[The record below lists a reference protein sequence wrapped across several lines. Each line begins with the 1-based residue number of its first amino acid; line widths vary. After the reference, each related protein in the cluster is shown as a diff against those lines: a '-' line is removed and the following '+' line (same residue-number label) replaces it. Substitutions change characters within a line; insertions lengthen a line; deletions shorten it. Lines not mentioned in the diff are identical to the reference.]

1 MMNKI
6 GMNHSMIS
14 VFLMNE
20 LSIVLDKFFQN
31 RGGKMK
37 IMQVVL
43 VTLSLCLAY
52 SVSWGTSIVYDGLQC
67 QSTFDPDDPTPLGT
81 SVQSRFEVIEE
92 AGGGLYRLRLTGGI
106 PRVADGNN
114 SVCIDSATALGYFG
128 IGEVDVLPNP
138 LDSADATAYFNGQ
151 DLIITINAMVSDL
164 TQRRLPLSIFYT
176 SRIFA
181 YSYTLFLEFNPQLSQ
196 FTLKKMIRNRGYT
209 QTNGSTNSIT
219 PFFETVLPSFN
230 SELPDRPKIL
240 TPIPNIEYRLE

>member
-1 MMNKI
+1 
-6 GMNHSMIS
+6 
-14 VFLMNE
+14 
-20 LSIVLDKFFQN
+20 
-31 RGGKMK
+31 MK
-37 IMQVVL
+37 IMQVLL
-43 VTLSLCLAY
+43 VTLSLCLAH
-52 SVSWGTSIVYDGLQC
+52 SASWGTSIVYDGLQC
-67 QSTFDPDDPTPLGT
+67 LNTFDPDDPTPQGA
-81 SVQSRFEVIEE
+81 SAQSRFEVIED

-106 PRVADGNN
+106 PRIAENNN

-151 DLIITINAMVSDL
+151 ELIITINAMVSDL

-181 YSYTLFLEFNPQLSQ
+181 YSYTLILEFNAHASQ
-196 FTLKKMIRNRGYT
+196 FALKKMIRNRGYT
-209 QTNGSTNSIT
+209 LTNGTANSTI

-240 TPIPNIEYRLE
+240 TPLPGIDYRLE